1 MVSTHRTVVELRETM
16 RTWIKKLF
24 GPYSKETKKV
34 QMTFFFGSWAALAFV
49 GLLIPETALTDNPG
63 LRTFTDFMASFIPQI
78 DRVTALNLNP
88 EINRLH
94 YSILWAVSPVYF
106 AIMLSSIFKEAI
118 AETARR
124 TYGQAIGALVG
135 MVWFVGFTMFLWDG
149 LGFVDDPTN
158 RIARAMFYFGL
169 SRAMFAPVA
178 VFVFWGA
185 VVLILVTIWRL
196 VTGRFHRAER
206 SEAHGGQ

>member
-1 MVSTHRTVVELRETM
+1 M

-34 QMTFFFGSWAALAFV
+34 QMTFFLGSWAVLAFV

-78 DRVTALNLNP
+78 DRVTALGLKP

-94 YSILWAVSPVYF
+94 YSILWAVSPIF
-106 AIMLSSIFKEAI
+106 PGLMLPSILNGGI
-118 AETARR
+118 AKAATQGT
-124 TYGQAIGALVG
+124 TYGQAVAGLIFSAWLIGG
-135 MVWFVGFTMFLWDG
+135 SMFLWWG
-149 LGFVDDPTN
+149 LGYIDDPQN
-158 RIARAMFYFGL
+158 RIARAMFRIGL
-169 SRAMFAPVA
+169 SRAIWAPLM
-178 VFVFWGA
+178 VFGFWMSITA
-185 VVLILVTIWRL
+185 ILFVVWGFI
-196 VTGRFHRAER
+196 TGRFGRTER